1 MLYDLGT
8 PNRGDY
14 VVDEKRQQR
23 KERRLVQSESRWMQK
38 ALFALNK
45 AEDAREKLAQTRQ
58 EEGDAA
64 VVNIGGQ
71 DLSIDALRTA
81 IQERVETLAEVLQER
96 RQVLR

>member
-1 MLYDLGT
+1 M
-8 PNRGDY
+8 
-14 VVDEKRQQR
+14 VDDKRQAR

-45 AEDAREKLAQTRQ
+45 ADDAREKLAKTRD
-58 EEGDAA
+58 EEANAA
-64 VVNIGGQ
+64 VVNIGGK